1 MNISDLPLL
10 NATLNFSSF
19 LLVAAGFYFIKQKN
33 IRAHKFCM
41 LAALVVSVLFLTS
54 YLVYH
59 YNVGSVKFTKEGWLR
74 SVYFPLLLSHTI
86 LAVIIVPLI
95 IRTTFLGLKN
105 RFAQHTR
112 IAKWTLPMWMYV
124 SVTGVIV
131 YLMLYQL

>member
-41 LAALVVSVLFLTS
+41 LAALVVSALFLTS

-86 LAVIIVPLI
+86 LAVVIVPLI

-105 RFAQHTR
+105 RFSQHTS
-112 IAKWTLPMWMYV
+112 IAKWTLPLWMYV